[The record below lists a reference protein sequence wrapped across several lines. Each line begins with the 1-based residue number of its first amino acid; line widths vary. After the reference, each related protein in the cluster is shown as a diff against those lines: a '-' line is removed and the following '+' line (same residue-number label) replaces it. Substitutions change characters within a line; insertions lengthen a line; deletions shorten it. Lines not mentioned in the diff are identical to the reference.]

1 MNEINNDEISFDV
14 RKDQAITFYK
24 KNKKKISNI
33 AFLIILAIAGYF
45 FFKTRQNEARTD
57 AARSL
62 YSAMMNTNTQ
72 QALKNLETIAKKSGY
87 TYSDLVKF
95 YGAALYEKNGD
106 LNDAKEVLQ
115 RVVDETSH
123 PAFKAVAELRLA
135 QLNIDLG
142 SDLEKTES
150 ILKGYTENAASPW
163 QMQAMELLGALQLK
177 KGSKEK
183 ATLSFNQIVRSDK
196 APADMAMRT
205 KFILATL

>member
-1 MNEINNDEISFDV
+1 M
-14 RKDQAITFYK
+14 
-24 KNKKKISNI
+24 
-33 AFLIILAIAGYF
+33 
-45 FFKTRQNEARTD
+45 
-57 AARSL
+57 
-62 YSAMMNTNTQ
+62 
-72 QALKNLETIAKKSGY
+72 
-87 TYSDLVKF
+87 VKF

-142 SDLEKTES
+142 SNLEQTES

-177 KGSKEK
+177 KGSKEE
-183 ATLSFNQIVRSDK
+183 ATRSFNQIVRSDK
-196 APADMAMRT
+196 APADMVMRT